1 MKRVLIMGAG
11 GRDFHNFNTFFRN
24 NTDYKVEAFT
34 FTQIPGVDFKGYP
47 KELAG
52 DLYDEDIPIYEERQ
66 LSQLIK
72 RFNIDQV
79 FFCYSDVSNDHVCTV
94 AAIVNAAGADF
105 VLKGPKDVQLDAG
118 KPTISICAVR
128 TGCGKSGLTRYV
140 GSWLKEHEQ
149 TVVAVR
155 HPMAYRDLLTQK
167 AQRFASFKDI
177 QECTIEERE
186 EFEPLIRADI
196 PVYCGVDYEAVIK
209 LLKKDNPQYVI
220 WDGGNNDFSFLKSD
234 LKITVLDPL
243 RWEDTER
250 YYPGHMNLLDADV
263 LVINKVN
270 TAPDEQIE
278 RLEEIAEDRNP
289 GAQVVYASSD
299 VDQDI
304 DFEEELRG
312 RKICVVEDGPTLTH
326 GGMTFGIG
334 CLVVSNYASKNQIV
348 DIIPAIGYTTEQ
360 LEELEEKINK
370 SSADL
375 VLATNQTDLANI
387 ININKPVLQITY
399 SNYFDDN
406 KFDKILTEF
415 VRKHR

>member
-52 DLYDEDIPIYEERQ
+52 DLYDEDIPIYDEKQ

-79 FFCYSDVSNDHVCTV
+79 FFCYSDVSNDHVCTA

-105 VLKGPKDVQLDAG
+105 ILKGPKGVQLDAK

-140 GSWLKEHEQ
+140 GGWLKEQ
-149 TVVAVR
+149 GLSVVAIR
-155 HPMAYRDLLTQK
+155 HPMAYRDLLVQK
-167 AQRFASFKDI
+167 AQRFASLEDVE
-177 QECTIEERE
+177 ECTIEERE
-186 EFEPLIRADI
+186 EFEPLIRAGI

-209 LLKKDNPQYVI
+209 LLRKDNPQYVI

-243 RWEDTER
+243 RWEDTEF

-278 RLEEIAEDRNP
+278 RLEEIADDRNP
-289 GAQVVYASSD
+289 GAQIVYASSD

-304 DFEEELRG
+304 DFEKELRG

-360 LEELEEKINK
+360 LEELETKINK
-370 SSADL
+370 SGADL

>member
-1 MKRVLIMGAG
+1 
-11 GRDFHNFNTFFRN
+11 
-24 NTDYKVEAFT
+24 
-34 FTQIPGVDFKGYP
+34 
-47 KELAG
+47 
-52 DLYDEDIPIYEERQ
+52 
-66 LSQLIK
+66 
-72 RFNIDQV
+72 
-79 FFCYSDVSNDHVCTV
+79 
-94 AAIVNAAGADF
+94 
-105 VLKGPKDVQLDAG
+105 
-118 KPTISICAVR
+118 
-128 TGCGKSGLTRYV
+128 
-140 GSWLKEHEQ
+140 
-149 TVVAVR
+149 
-155 HPMAYRDLLTQK
+155 
-167 AQRFASFKDI
+167 
-177 QECTIEERE
+177 
-186 EFEPLIRADI
+186 
-196 PVYCGVDYEAVIK
+196 
-209 LLKKDNPQYVI
+209 VI

-243 RWEDTER
+243 RWEDTEF

-278 RLEEIAEDRNP
+278 RLEEIADDRNP
-289 GAQVVYASSD
+289 GAQIVYASSD

-304 DFEEELRG
+304 DFEKELRG

-360 LEELEEKINK
+360 LEELETKINK
-370 SSADL
+370 SGADL

>member
-1 MKRVLIMGAG
+1 
-11 GRDFHNFNTFFRN
+11 
-24 NTDYKVEAFT
+24 
-34 FTQIPGVDFKGYP
+34 
-47 KELAG
+47 
-52 DLYDEDIPIYEERQ
+52 
-66 LSQLIK
+66 
-72 RFNIDQV
+72 
-79 FFCYSDVSNDHVCTV
+79 
-94 AAIVNAAGADF
+94 
-105 VLKGPKDVQLDAG
+105 
-118 KPTISICAVR
+118 
-128 TGCGKSGLTRYV
+128 
-140 GSWLKEHEQ
+140 
-149 TVVAVR
+149 
-155 HPMAYRDLLTQK
+155 
-167 AQRFASFKDI
+167 
-177 QECTIEERE
+177 
-186 EFEPLIRADI
+186 
-196 PVYCGVDYEAVIK
+196 VIK
-209 LLKKDNPQYVI
+209 LLRKDNPQYVI

-243 RWEDTER
+243 RWEDTEF

-278 RLEEIAEDRNP
+278 RLEEIADDRNP
-289 GAQVVYASSD
+289 GAQIVYASSD

-304 DFEEELRG
+304 DFEKELRG

-360 LEELEEKINK
+360 LEELETKINK
-370 SSADL
+370 SGADL